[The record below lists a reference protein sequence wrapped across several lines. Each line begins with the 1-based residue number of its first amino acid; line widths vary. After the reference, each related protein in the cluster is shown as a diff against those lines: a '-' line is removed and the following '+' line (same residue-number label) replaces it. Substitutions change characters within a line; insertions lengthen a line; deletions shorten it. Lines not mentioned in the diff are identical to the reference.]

1 MPARGL
7 SRTLRQ
13 AGYTTDDCVTA
24 AALLD
29 GSDQPPFAAG
39 DRVVAVA
46 NGQTWCSGDI
56 MEMVARKSKTG
67 TTPGATQARIRFDE
81 WTEESFKEEVV
92 HANHWNIARYV
103 DVIDVHGR
111 RHASAVQ
118 AQQAH
123 PTMSEQSVLGKRKAK
138 TATKARQAR
147 CAPVPTPLAPV
158 PAIVHPTKPKAKV
171 RINLIKGF
179 KNLGSEDRIAVQLPC
194 LHVVHLIR
202 GNTIVAGK
210 HVSFGLDPAGCRSCI
225 DETQTVALARGAD
238 GGGGMGRDG
247 LPGMEQE
254 LTAEAGYQVA
264 DEANAMDEAKEPAGG
279 GTPPHGA
286 VNHAGVAGEQ
296 HSVLEVAGH
305 DGGGGEWGGGG
316 NEAGGVVA
324 VPQDMNGGHVDLIGS
339 DMERSDDEDAFEAM
353 NQDDFDCFG
362 GAAIYD
368 RMLDRL
374 NVAVTA
380 EHAGAMAE
388 QAETVLKEDSQRL
401 MAVTPAA
408 DAEME
413 ALVRVREAATGSLGP
428 HQESMLA
435 PSLMDTPQTPIAR
448 PVAQKKVRPPA
459 AAMEALSPEKGM
471 PLPSRRP
478 STPPSAP
485 LQLPLAQ
492 PLPPPPDPPVGKP
505 PPISQDAPSAEPLQ
519 AVQGVQ
525 QMPDD
530 GQQTPNLLAAN
541 RLAGKQDAPYVAP
554 RLSALGTS
562 EQHAAFGSLA
572 QTISTAEGAAGRR
585 IHLSS
590 MMLATST
597 HAAGPLPMG
606 SGSVRSSPG
615 AGPSSWGSAPSS
627 TRPVPPPSRS
637 MGSKG
642 KAVLRVHE
650 HHRRSALHSSTLDVH
665 KPTSTGHTMLG
676 TYDWASLAH
685 DRSTT
690 IAAYTTHLYSVQG
703 GLPTAREAGELNETR
718 GEHFLNKLRALEY
731 DAFGAF
737 DDQMQTCERLHRLE
751 VWTGTSPHNDDDAMA
766 RLNVVL
772 DFVWPPSR
780 RGSPA

>member
-24 AALLD
+24 AALLV
-29 GSDQPPFAAG
+29 GSEQPPFAAG

-56 MEMVARKSKTG
+56 MEMVERKSKTG
-67 TTPGATQARIRFDE
+67 TTPAATQARIRFDE

-92 HANHWNIARYV
+92 QANHRSIARYV

-158 PAIVHPTKPKAKV
+158 PVIVHPTKPKAKV

-254 LTAEAGYQVA
+254 LTAEVGYQVT

-286 VNHAGVAGEQ
+286 VDHAGVAGEQ
-296 HSVLEVAGH
+296 HGALVVADH
-305 DGGGGEWGGGG
+305 DGGGG
-316 NEAGGVVA
+316 NEGGGVVA
-324 VPQDMNGGHVDLIGS
+324 VPQDMTGDLVDLIGS

-353 NQDDFDCFG
+353 NLDDFDCFG
-362 GAAIYD
+362 GATIFD
-368 RMLDRL
+368 GL
-374 NVAVTA
+374 NMAVTA

-388 QAETVLKEDSQRL
+388 AETVLEEDSQSL

-408 DAEME
+408 DAETE
-413 ALVRVREAATGSLGP
+413 ALVRTGEVAAGSLGP
-428 HQESMLA
+428 RQESTLA

-448 PVAQKKVRPPA
+448 PVAQKKVRPPP

-471 PLPSRRP
+471 PLPSPWP
-478 STPPSAP
+478 SAPLPAP
-485 LQLPLAQ
+485 LQLPTAQ
-492 PLPPPPDPPVGKP
+492 PPPPSPDPPVGKP
-505 PPISQDAPSAEPLQ
+505 PPSSQDAPSAEPPQ
-519 AVQGVQ
+519 AVPGIQ

-530 GQQTPNLLAAN
+530 GQWTPNRLAAN
-541 RLAGKQDAPYVAP
+541 RLAAKQDGPYVAP

-562 EQHAAFGSLA
+562 RQHAAFESLA
-572 QTISTAEGAAGRR
+572 QTISTAEGAAGRC
-585 IHLSS
+585 IHPSS

-597 HAAGPLPMG
+597 QASGPVPMG
-606 SGSVRSSPG
+606 SGSVRLSAG
-615 AGPSSWGSAPSS
+615 AGPSSLGSAPSS
-627 TRPVPPPSRS
+627 ARPIPPPSRS
-637 MGSKG
+637 MVSKG

-650 HHRRSALHSSTLDVH
+650 HDHHSCSTSSLHSSTLDVH
-665 KPTSTGHTMLG
+665 EPTSTVHTMLG
-676 TYDWASLAH
+676 MYGAAWAH
-685 DRSTT
+685 GRSTT
-690 IAAYTTHLYSVQG
+690 MAAYTTHLYGVQLQG

-737 DDQMQTCERLHRLE
+737 YDQMQTCERLHRLE
-751 VWTGTSPHNDDDAMA
+751 VWTGTSPHSDDDAMT
-766 RLNVVL
+766 RLNVVF